1 MAEESGAIK
10 ILANVSDLL
19 NKLTAPAAE
28 EIGQL
33 LGYKLHPYTVKN
45 FVATMKKT
53 ERILN
58 AAGLPAR
65 PVPPRLLLPIAEG
78 SSIEDNELLQELWA
92 GLLATASQEG
102 DSVSPSFIETL
113 KQLTP
118 DEARYLHGLFLQ
130 THRKNY
136 PLRKGV
142 LTPIA
147 LTERDGAPKGCGD
160 TFERLGLIRREHG
173 FATKQLSDEVPDIGH
188 LLIFTNYAA
197 RFLSACCGPRPK
209 VAGAA
214 APAVSPPASADTRRR
229 P

>member
-1 MAEESGAIK
+1 MAEESGAVK

-19 NKLTAPAAE
+19 NKLAAPAAE
-28 EIGQL
+28 QIGRL
-33 LGYKLHPYTVKN
+33 LGYKLHPYTVMN

-53 ERILN
+53 ERILRT
-58 AAGLPAR
+58 AGLPAN

-78 SSIEDNELLQELWA
+78 SSIEDNESLQELWA
-92 GLLATASQEG
+92 GLLATASQQG

-118 DEARYLHGLFLQ
+118 DEARYLYGLYLR

-136 PLRKGV
+136 PLRRGV

-147 LTERDGAPKGCGD
+147 LTERDGAPKGCAD

-173 FATKQLSDEVPDIGH
+173 LAKKQFSDDEPDIGH
-188 LLIFTNYAA
+188 ILVFTNYAA
-197 RFLSACCGPRPK
+197 RFLSACRGPRAK
-209 VAGAA
+209 VADAA
-214 APAVSPPASADTRRR
+214 APAAAAPATENSG
-229 P
+229 

>member
-1 MAEESGAIK
+1 MAEESGALRT
-10 ILANVSDLL
+10 LANVSDLL
-19 NKLTAPAAE
+19 NKLAAPAAE
-28 EIGQL
+28 QIGQL

-53 ERILN
+53 ERILR
-58 AAGLPAR
+58 AAGLPAN
-65 PVPPRLLLPIAEG
+65 PVPPRLLLPIADG
-78 SSIEDNELLQELWA
+78 SSIEDNESLQELWA
-92 GLLATASQEG
+92 GLLATASQQG

-113 KQLTP
+113 RQLTP
-118 DEARYLHGLFLQ
+118 DEARYLHGLYLQ

-173 FATKQLSDEVPDIGH
+173 FAKKQFSGDDPEIGH
-188 LLIFTNYAA
+188 LLIFTNYSA
-197 RFLSACCGPRPK
+197 RFLSACRGPRPK
-209 VAGAA
+209 VVDAA
-214 APAVSPPASADTRRR
+214 APAGAAPASTDAH
-229 P
+229 